1 MALNRKIKTLEEFI
15 VELRKL
21 RNFGKKI
28 VHCHGV
34 FDLVHIGH
42 IRHFSIARELGD
54 VLVVT
59 ITPDQYVNKGPGRP
73 VFTEALRAEFIAA
86 LEPVDYVI
94 INQWPTAVEII
105 KAIKPDIY
113 VKGQDYADSE
123 KDETGGICRE
133 REEVESA
140 GGKIHFTGDIT
151 FSSSS
156 LLNEYFDIYPRE
168 AQEFLAGFRKKY
180 SAEKVVEMLK
190 SLKSMKVLII
200 GETILDKYVFM
211 APMMSKPPK
220 GNHIAA
226 RTIGEETH
234 AGGILACAN
243 HLANFCGS
251 VDLITAVGRDGNDE
265 FVRAH
270 LKSNINLRLFHHDTA
285 PTIVKRRFI
294 ETSYKSKLFEEY
306 ILDDRPSPELNEKI
320 LGYLYNISRDL
331 VYDLILV
338 LDYGHG
344 LITPKQIDFLCNQRL
359 DFLAVNAQTNTA
371 NMGFNLITKYP
382 RANYFCLDD
391 RELRLAFHDNY
402 SQSEKI
408 IKHLAERTSCCKV
421 YMPRAVAVTLG
432 HFGAMTFDAKKNEL
446 YQAPILS
453 QKIVDTTGAGDAFF
467 ALTAPCV
474 AKGFP
479 MDLVAF
485 VGNAAGALAVGY
497 LGNQISIEATP
508 FFKFITALL
517 K

>member
-1 MALNRKIKTLEEFI
+1 MALNRKIKTLEEFV
-15 VELRKL
+15 VELKKL
-21 RNFGKKI
+21 RNSGKKI

-54 VLVVT
+54 ILVVT

-73 VFTEALRAEFIAA
+73 VFTESLRAEYIAA

-94 INQWPTAVEII
+94 INSWPTAVEII
-105 KAIKPDIY
+105 KTIKPDIY
-113 VKGQDYADSE
+113 VKGQDYADPE
-123 KDETGGICRE
+123 KDETGGIHCE
-133 REEVESA
+133 REAVESV

-168 AQEFLAGFRKKY
+168 AQDFLAGFRKKY

-190 SLKSMKVLII
+190 SLKSMKILVI
-200 GETILDKYVFM
+200 GETILDKYLFM
-211 APMMSKPPK
+211 APMMGRPLK

-226 RTIGEETH
+226 RTIREETH

-251 VDLITAVGRDGNDE
+251 IDLITAVGNDGNDE
-265 FVRAH
+265 FVRAN
-270 LKSNINLRLFHHDTA
+270 LKSNINLQLFHHDTA

-294 ETSYKSKLFEEY
+294 ETTFKSKLFEEY
-306 ILDDRPSPELNEKI
+306 ILDDRPSPELDEKI
-320 LGYLYNISRDL
+320 MRYLCSIPRDF

-344 LITPKQIDFLCNQRL
+344 LITPRQIDFLCNRRF

-391 RELRLAFHDNY
+391 IELRLAFHDNY
-402 SQSEKI
+402 SESAKI
-408 IKHLAERTSCCKV
+408 ITCLADRASSFRV
-421 YMPRAVAVTLG
+421 YMSRAVAITLG
-432 HFGAMTFDAKKNEL
+432 HLGSMVYDAKKNEL
-446 YQAPILS
+446 CKAPVLS

-485 VGNAAGALAVGY
+485 IGNAAGALAVGY
-497 LGNQISIEATP
+497 LGNQISIEAIP